1 MVLSPDQRA
10 RLTADITTAATTAG
24 LSVLPERQR
33 IENSTDFPLLQVTFL
48 AEGRRSRCW
57 NTILH
62 DYQYDTSHE
71 WESHRGHFAEATVS
85 ISIRAL
91 DHEDLQ
97 QKVYSFFQ
105 AFWPKAINW
114 RLETE
119 PAVEFRGAASPQFLP
134 AYLDAVERH
143 DVYSCVL
150 DFFVEYEFTW
160 IEENPPIKSV
170 HLEGYAGLIDTE
182 DYSDEISLYG
192 TAPGCYLMASTIHGP
207 PVAYQMAITII
218 EEEEI

>member
-119 PAVEFRGAASPQFLP
+119 PAVEFRGAATPQFLP
-134 AYLDAVERH
+134 AYLDATERH
-143 DVYSCVL
+143 NVYSCVL

-160 IEENPPIKSV
+160 VVEDQAPIGAVYFDGTVGDVDDDDMISAGGTTMPADGCYSMDGVIRGPPI
-170 HLEGYAGLIDTE
+170 
-182 DYSDEISLYG
+182 
-192 TAPGCYLMASTIHGP
+192 
-207 PVAYQMAITII
+207 AYQMTVTII
-218 EEEEI
+218 EEVE